1 MSIDHATNH
10 TITMLAALTI
20 NNCTIQADRDP
31 FKRMTPEARAA
42 IVAAVE
48 QVFDQA
54 KATIA
59 AFILQPDDDEEPGSV
74 IVDTDRDFR
83 DCYGYPAS
91 WDHEEV
97 SQPRQRPTPGAMAEA
112 MLRDT
117 ARSSDEMDEGLFEG
131 IDHD

>member
-1 MSIDHATNH
+1 MTNRN
-10 TITMLAALTI
+10 A
-20 NNCTIQADRDP
+20 QADRDP

-59 AFILQPDDDEEPGSV
+59 AFILQPDDDEEPGPV
-74 IVDTDRDFR
+74 IYDAGRVFEELDAENVMSEHDFLIMF
-83 DCYGYPAS
+83 GYPAS
-91 WDHEEV
+91 WDAEAP
-97 SQPRQRPTPGAMAEA
+97 QPRKRLDPTAMIEA
-112 MLRDT
+112 MLRDS
-117 ARSSDEMDEGLFEG
+117 ACSSDEMDEGLFEG